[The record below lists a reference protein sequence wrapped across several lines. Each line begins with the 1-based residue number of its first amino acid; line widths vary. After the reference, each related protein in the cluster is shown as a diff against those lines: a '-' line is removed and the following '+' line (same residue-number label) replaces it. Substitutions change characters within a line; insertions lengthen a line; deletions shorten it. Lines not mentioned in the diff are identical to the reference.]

1 MTGQVARDMWLY
13 RKKYAFMT
21 NYLFTVFLR
30 QDLVN
35 GRVKLFYSS
44 AIPND
49 GELDTASKE
58 VSVRACMLHLAKRAS
73 EDPTFDSQKH
83 ITLENWAGDD
93 FFKNQRNTTAGNV
106 IETKAKERGIQA
118 DKRTGSAGNTSMP
131 KKVIQASSESK
142 TDHTRKT
149 RSQSKPRERGIHTDQ
164 PTGSASNTSQP
175 RQVIQAATPSEA
187 NTDNARKT
195 RNQSKSKDS
204 DREAGSIKGKQPI
217 RPKPRGA

>member
-30 QDLVN
+30 QDLAN

-49 GELDTASKE
+49 GELDTPSKE

-73 EDPTFDSQKH
+73 EDPTFDSQRH
-83 ITLENWAGDD
+83 IALENWAGENNSIR
-93 FFKNQRNTTAGNV
+93 NQKKTVADT
-106 IETKAKERGIQA
+106 AKEA
-118 DKRTGSAGNTSMP
+118 KA
-131 KKVIQASSESK
+131 
-142 TDHTRKT
+142 
-149 RSQSKPRERGIHTDQ
+149 RERGIHTDKG
-164 PTGSASNTSQP
+164 TGSSSNTSQP
-175 RQVIQAATPSEA
+175 RQVTQAATSSEA

-195 RNQSKSKDS
+195 RSQSKAKDS
-204 DREAGSIKGKQPI
+204 DRETESIKGKQPI